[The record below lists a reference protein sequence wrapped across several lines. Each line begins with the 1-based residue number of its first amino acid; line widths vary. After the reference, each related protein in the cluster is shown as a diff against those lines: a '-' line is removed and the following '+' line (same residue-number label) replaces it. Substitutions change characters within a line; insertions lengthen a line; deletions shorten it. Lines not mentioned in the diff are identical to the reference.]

1 MRFNGRSSKY
11 GSLLATLLL
20 AVSTAAALPA
30 LALDQVGLPEFQMAN
45 GEKNCSG
52 KAFAVRWYRGRTL
65 LLMPLHLLAPEG
77 GLSHYV
83 KPADI
88 ATEVSK
94 LQVYDFQMRSVLA
107 VAGKPVLKSGA
118 STAQASGSMGND
130 LMAFELPASSRL
142 TPFDL
147 FFGLAPRGT
156 QVTILSKA
164 GDSSVQPTSYRGTV
178 TTSARSGLIIQLNY
192 PLTAVSSSG
201 APVLDAQNKVVGM
214 VVGMGDDERKI
225 VVAVPSSTMISR
237 IYADTG
243 K

>member
-1 MRFNGRSSKY
+1 MRFNARNSASGFFTA
-11 GSLLATLLL
+11 LLAAFCTVTTLP
-20 AVSTAAALPA
+20 V
-30 LALDQVGLPEFQMAN
+30 LALDQVGLPEFQMSN
-45 GEKNCSG
+45 GEKLCPG

-65 LLMPLHLLAPEG
+65 LLMPLHLLAPES

-88 ATEVSK
+88 ASEVSK

-107 VAGKPVLKSGA
+107 VAGQPVLKSGA
-118 STAQASGSMGND
+118 STAVATGSMGDD
-130 LMAFELPASSRL
+130 LMAFELPSSSRL

-156 QVTILSKA
+156 RVTILSKA
-164 GDSSVQPTSYRGTV
+164 GDSSVQPTGYSGTV
-178 TTSARSGLIIQLNY
+178 TMSSRSGLIIKLNY
-192 PLTAVSSSG
+192 PLTALASSG
-201 APVLDAQNKVVGM
+201 APVVDAQNKVVGM
-214 VVGMGDDERKI
+214 VVGMGDDERKT
-225 VVAVPSSTMISR
+225 VVAIPSSTMISR